1 MNDAY
6 IQLSRKALRQILT
19 DAQQRSKIEA
29 CGVLLGSID
38 THGNWLVEET
48 QPLRNIAES
57 AAYFEFDPEELLHVE
72 LEASYQIVGV
82 YHSHP
87 SGYPVASGTDRQNM
101 QRVNE
106 EQNIPWAW
114 IIVKGPFHQ
123 DFMEWAQQQPEEAA
137 IMMIAYH
144 HYVRKGLQ
152 HVIIQVEENP
162 QDLNIPGDLN
172 S

>member
-19 DAQQRSKIEA
+19 DAQQRSRIEA

-38 THGNWLVEET
+38 TEGNWLVEET

-57 AAYFEFDPEELLHVE
+57 PAYFEFDPEELLRVE
-72 LEASYQIVGV
+72 LETSYQIVGV

-87 SGYPVASGTDRQNM
+87 SGYPVASSTDRQNM

-114 IIVKGPFHQ
+114 IIVRGPFPRSLVEQ
-123 DFMEWAQQQPEEAA
+123 ALQQPEEAA

-144 HYVRKGLQ
+144 HYARKGLQ
-152 HVIIQVEENP
+152 QVIIRVEET
-162 QDLNIPGDLN
+162 
-172 S
+172 SRT